1 VWLVHARLTR
11 YEGASP
17 DTIEEGLETKKH
29 VLPTAPDQTEGMKGA
44 IFLTDRRNGT
54 ILVISLWEDEA
65 ALEASEP
72 EAKRLRDEV
81 TADGETASVEH
92 YEVGLFSVEQSPRTS

>member
-1 VWLVHARLTR
+1 MTR

-17 DTIEEGLETKKH
+17 DTIHDGLETKKR
-29 VLPTAPDQTEGMKGA
+29 VLPSAPGQTEGMKGA
-44 IFLTDRRNGT
+44 IFLSDRENGT
-54 ILVISLWEDEA
+54 IVVISLWEDEA
-65 ALEASEP
+65 ALQASEP

-92 YEVGLFSVEQSPRTS
+92 YEVGLFSVEQAPHTS